1 MFFPPT
7 VPPACA
13 YFRKFTSG
21 TWNYD
26 THEGHLFGIY
36 LENYCDRGPT
46 MSGSI

>member
-13 YFRKFTSG
+13 YFREFTS
-21 TWNYD
+21 

-46 MSGSI
+46 MSDSI